1 MPLPNDPSHSWG
13 GSLGLV
19 HMKHIALTVILA
31 ASVPSLFATA
41 ELELISGAT
50 TVNILDGSGLDSYPT
65 AGVVTYIGAVG
76 GWDINVTTG
85 LEGDLPF
92 FDLVSVD
99 STKSQTGPLLIFF
112 SDDGLKLPEGFILNV
127 GGTASSTGSQTV
139 GFGAWTGNGK
149 FDISNPIGTG
159 LTFNTTA
166 FSGSTH
172 GWVAPGDDSVTIGAF
187 IDLGN
192 GNAGTASFDAAL
204 DSVPEPA
211 SISLL
216 GGVLLVLGTLARRGR
231 KA

>member
-1 MPLPNDPSHSWG
+1 VEVFG

-19 HMKHIALTVILA
+19 NMKHIALTVMLA

-41 ELELISGAT
+41 ELELISGTT

-99 STKSQTGPLLIFF
+99 STKSQTGPLLMFF
-112 SDDGLKLPEGFILNV
+112 SDDGLTLPAGFVFDV
-127 GGTASSTGSQTV
+127 GGTASSTGSKTL

-149 FDISNPIGTG
+149 FDMSKPIGTE

-166 FSGSTH
+166 FSGATS
-172 GWVAPGDDSVTIGAF
+172 GAVGSGDDSVTIGAF

-192 GNAGTASFDAAL
+192 RNAGTASFDAAL

-216 GGVLLVLGTLARRGR
+216 GGVLLVLGSLARKGR
-231 KA
+231 RK